1 VKRLTQLRRA
11 PPRRYGP
18 AAMDIA
24 TPPSPATPADLFQR
38 LDQLGIAYKTH
49 EHPPLYTV
57 EDSKRL
63 RGELPG
69 GHCKNLFLRD
79 KKRSLYL
86 LVTLE
91 DRRIDLKALREK
103 LGANGNLS
111 FGSPELLM
119 EVLGVI
125 PGAVT
130 PFALINDRRRQVTVF
145 LDKMMLGLS
154 PLNYHPL
161 SNAMTTAVA
170 PADLLRFI
178 ESCGHQPRTID
189 LGA

>member
-1 VKRLTQLRRA
+1 MVR
-11 PPRRYGP
+11 
-18 AAMDIA
+18 AAMDTA
-24 TPPSPATPADLFQR
+24 ARTPATPETLFAR
-38 LDQLGIAYKTH
+38 LDELGIAYARH
-49 EHPPLYTV
+49 EHPPLFTV

-79 KKRSLYL
+79 KKRNLFL

-91 DRRIDLKALREK
+91 DRPIDLKSLRAA
-103 LGANGNLS
+103 LGAAGNLS

-130 PFALINDRRRQVTVF
+130 PFALINDREHRVTVF
-145 LDKMMLGLS
+145 LDKKMLS
-154 PLNYHPL
+154 HDPLNYHPL
-161 SNAMTTAVA
+161 SNAMTIAVKPGDLVGFLKAGGHDPRIIDLDA
-170 PADLLRFI
+170 PAV
-178 ESCGHQPRTID
+178 T
-189 LGA
+189 

>member
-1 VKRLTQLRRA
+1 MVR
-11 PPRRYGP
+11 
-18 AAMDIA
+18 AAMDS
-24 TPPSPATPADLFQR
+24 PSKTPATPEILFAR
-38 LDQLGIAYKTH
+38 LAELGIGFAKH
-49 EHPPLYTV
+49 EHPPLFTV

-79 KKRSLYL
+79 KKRNLFL

-91 DRRIDLKALREK
+91 DRPVDLKSLRSP
-103 LGANGNLS
+103 LGAAGNLS
-111 FGSPELLM
+111 FGAPDLLM

-130 PFALINDRRRQVTVF
+130 PFALINDREHRVTVF
-145 LDKMMLGLS
+145 LDKKMLGYD

-161 SNAMTTAVA
+161 SNAMTIAVK
-170 PADLLRFI
+170 PGDLLGFLKAG
-178 ESCGHQPRTID
+178 GHEPRVID
-189 LGA
+189 LDASGADAG